1 MAAVATR
8 AGSAAMMPGDK
19 EISAE
24 RWATS
29 LCSVSDC
36 VTPARTRGL
45 CRKHYMRNYR
55 HGDPGIKN
63 RTGPR
68 RDPATAILL
77 EQFPNQSRRTR
88 TRFARAIQ
96 LAGLIRDYF
105 NIEGA
110 LEDAIRHATRPNGSL
125 NATLVLAHV
134 EKRMAML
141 VASRSAAC

>member
-1 MAAVATR
+1 MN
-8 AGSAAMMPGDK
+8 
-19 EISAE
+19 
-24 RWATS
+24 
-29 LCSVSDC
+29 LCSVSGC
-36 VTPARTRGL
+36 GAPARTRRGL
-45 CRKHYMRNYR
+45 CQKHYMHNYR
-55 HGDPGIKN
+55 YGDPSIKS

-68 RDPATAILL
+68 RDPATASLL

-125 NATLVLAHV
+125 NANLVLAHV